1 MDQVESDGDGQGA
14 FAYTKFM
21 IDMRKAHRILHS
33 RTLLRGI
40 DTLSCGFPDISFHG
54 REAWRP
60 DTGSASRCIGIMYCG
75 FYAAEGEQE
84 EERFFYIA
92 VNMHWQVDYLGLPKL
107 PKGKLWT
114 YAASTG
120 KEIPEIEENASSQEI
135 CVPART
141 IVLCATKDVPVET
154 EKAGRKKGKKIK
166 GDDGNS

>member
-1 MDQVESDGDGQGA
+1 MMKKRYLGIVCLITACALLCCGCGDKGTAILIGETKESADV
-14 FAYTKFM
+14 
-21 IDMRKAHRILHS
+21 
-33 RTLLRGI
+33 
-40 DTLSCGFPDISFHG
+40 P
-54 REAWRP
+54 
-60 DTGSASRCIGIMYCG
+60 
-75 FYAAEGEQE
+75 AEGEQE